1 MKKLLLL
8 SVSLP
13 SLVAADLALAQDGQD
28 EDTITVIGS
37 RVKGR
42 TALDSNVPVDVIQV
56 AELQATPSLNL
67 KDALTAVSPSYSV
80 DRSAVGDANTLVRG
94 SFMRGLNQG
103 KILTL
108 LNGKR
113 MHRSAVI
120 HTAGWQAADIG
131 TISANSIK
139 SLEVLRDGAAAQYGA
154 DAIAGVVNVTLDDS
168 EGISAEAQFSQYY
181 EGDGFTYNLASKA
194 GISLADRGFL
204 TVTASYGAQ
213 DPTNR
218 AGPHLRAIE
227 LIERY
232 NEQQSGTLTGAAAAF
247 DGQFNDPAELDPATI
262 APFGIAQN
270 TIFTATWNSEME
282 IGENSSVYTFGNFA
296 RRHVKEPFN
305 YRAGLPAGYS
315 PEGEFFTTL
324 PNGSTAGRL
333 GGNSGASR
341 AVTYGAND
349 YRYLYGEQAFQE
361 NAYLLGLNPDG
372 TPLVIDGVTQA
383 PFAGLNTHPNGY
395 NPWFEMDLQEHAAY
409 VGFKG
414 EFDNGLSWDVW
425 GSIGRSR
432 IDNTISDTHNPSLGA
447 PKAADG
453 SINYG
458 AAQTAFYIG
467 SQVNLER
474 QVGADFN
481 YTVDTDA
488 VENINVAFGATY
500 RTDQY
505 YNIVGE
511 LASWNQGPLAGP
523 SLSTFAADPA
533 NAALALE
540 GGRGLNV
547 GSDGFGGFSPATFF
561 DASRSNYAV
570 YLDVDT
576 DVTEDFNVAIA
587 GRYED
592 FTDFGDNFSWKIAT
606 RYQVIEDLLAFRGAA
621 STGFQA
627 PTVGQLNNTQ
637 VRTGFRADG
646 SQTQTG
652 TFTPDSIPGQV
663 FNISPVGPELARNLS
678 AGIILTPGDNTN
690 ITIDVF
696 QIKLRNA
703 LASTPDFDVTDF
715 PAEFAQIRN
724 SGFQG
729 AATLTG
735 VDFLTNEGA
744 RRVRGVEMVATHSF
758 DLEDSTLRMTLA
770 GAYVHVLLTES
781 DLPPFNLFNTQRP
794 QAPYRGTFTLNWD
807 KDEWMVMGRAR
818 WRSTRENIARLND
831 AGQFIGTNRS
841 GIEGSGPRPLRDY
854 RIDSNPGRVYFDLAV
869 TYNVNEQFSFTVG
882 ADNILNT
889 YPLAQ
894 PEVVETS
901 QARGRQYLTDGM
913 DWQGGSY
920 YARVTANF

>member
-13 SLVAADLALAQDGQD
+13 SLVVADLALAQDGQD
-28 EDTITVIGS
+28 DDTITVIGS

-42 TALDSNVPVDVIQV
+42 TALDSAVPVDVIQV

-67 KDALTAVSPSYSV
+67 KDAMTAVSPSYSV

-94 SFMRGLNQG
+94 SSLRGLNQG

-139 SLEVLRDGAAAQYGA
+139 SLSILRDGAAAQYGA
-154 DAIAGVVNVTLDDS
+154 DAIAGVVNLTLDDS

-181 EGDGFTYNLASKA
+181 AGDGFTYNLASKA

-204 TVTASYGAQ
+204 TVTAAYGAQ
-213 DPTNR
+213 DATNR
-218 AGPHLRAIE
+218 AEPHLRAQE
-227 LIERY
+227 LVNRY
-232 NEQQSGTLTGAAAAF
+232 AQQEAGTLPVALQGFT
-247 DGQFNDPAELDPATI
+247 FNDPAELNPSTI
-262 APFGIAQN
+262 APYGIAEN
-270 TIFTATWNSEME
+270 TVFTATFNMEME
-282 IGENSSVYTFGNFA
+282 IGENSSVYAFGNFA
-296 RRHVKEPFN
+296 RKHVKEPFN
-305 YRAGLPAGYS
+305 YRAGLPLGYTS
-315 PEGEFFTTL
+315 G
-324 PNGSTAGRL
+324 TAL

-341 AVTYGAND
+341 QVTYGQND
-349 YRYLYGEQAFQE
+349 FTYLNGAASFQE

-372 TPLVIDGVTQA
+372 TPLVIDGVAQA
-383 PFAGLNTHPNGY
+383 PFAGLFTHPNGY
-395 NPWFEMDLQEHAAY
+395 NPWYEMDLQEHAAY

-414 EFDNGLSWDVW
+414 EFDNGMTYDLW

-432 IDNTISDTHNPSLGA
+432 IDNFISDTHNPSLGA
-447 PKAADG
+447 PQAADG
-453 SINYG
+453 SINY
-458 AAQTAFYIG
+458 ANAQTAFFIG
-467 SQVNLER
+467 SQINLER
-474 QVGADFN
+474 QVGADFV

-505 YNIVGE
+505 NNVVGE
-511 LASWNQGPLAGP
+511 KNSWFQGPLAGP
-523 SLSTFAADPA
+523 SLSTFAAA
-533 NAALALE
+533 NPGLGLE
-540 GGRGLNV
+540 GGRGLNNS
-547 GSDGFGGFSPATFF
+547 SDGFGGFSPDTYFK
-561 DASRSNYAV
+561 ASRSNYAV

-592 FTDFGDNFSWKIAT
+592 FTDFGDNFSWKIAA
-606 RYQVIEDLLAFRGAA
+606 RYQIIEDLLAIRGAA

-627 PTVGQLNNTQ
+627 PTVGQLNNSQ

-663 FNISPVGPELARNLS
+663 FGIGQVGPELAKNLS
-678 AGIILTPGDNTN
+678 AGFVLTPGDNTN

-696 QIKLRNA
+696 QIKLSNA

-715 PAEFAQIRN
+715 PSEFAQIRN

-729 AATLTG
+729 AAQLTG
-735 VDFLTNEGA
+735 VDFLTNEGS
-744 RRVRGVEMVATHSF
+744 RRVRGVEIVATHSF
-758 DLEDSTLRMTLA
+758 DLEDSTLRMTAA
-770 GAYVHVLLTES
+770 GAHVSTTLGANT
-781 DLPPFNLFNTQRP
+781 LPPYLEFNNSRP
-794 QAPYRGTFTLNWD
+794 QAPYRATFTMNWD

-818 WRSTRENIARLND
+818 WRSTRQNIARLD
-831 AGQFIGTNRS
+831 QSGAFIGTNDAN
-841 GIEGSGPRPLRDY
+841 GDPRPVSDY
-854 RIDSNPGRVYFDLAV
+854 RIDSNPGRVFFDLAV
-869 TYNVNEQFSFTVG
+869 TYNVNEQFMVTVG

-889 YPLAQ
+889 FPLAQ
-894 PEVVETS
+894 PGVVETS

-920 YARVTANF
+920 YARLTANF

>member
-13 SLVAADLALAQDGQD
+13 SLVAADLALAQDGQQED
-28 EDTITVIGS
+28 DTITVVGS

-56 AELQATPSLNL
+56 GELQATPSLNL

-154 DAIAGVVNVTLDDS
+154 DAIAGVVNVTMDDS
-168 EGISAEAQFSQYY
+168 EGISADAQFSQYY
-181 EGDGFTYNLASKA
+181 AGDGFTYNLASKA

-204 TVTASYGAQ
+204 TVTASYGKQ
-213 DPTNR
+213 NPTDR
-218 AGPHLRAIE
+218 ATSHLRAEE
-227 LIERY
+227 LIKRY
-232 NEQQSGTLTGAAAAF
+232 NQQQAGTLPASLAKF
-247 DGQFNDPAELDPATI
+247 DGKFNDPKELNADTI
-262 APFGIAQN
+262 APYGIAEN

-282 IGENSSVYTFGNFA
+282 IGENSSIYTFGNFA

-305 YRAGLPAGYS
+305 YRAGLPIGYTS
-315 PEGEFFTTL
+315 G
-324 PNGSTAGRL
+324 GAL

-341 AVTYGAND
+341 QVTYGIND
-349 YRYLYGEQAFQE
+349 LEYLRGRAFAAE
-361 NAYLLGLNPDG
+361 NAYLLGYGADQDPFGADAGKPKNE
-372 TPLVIDGVTQA
+372 
-383 PFAGLNTHPNGY
+383 PFAGLFTHPNGY

-414 EFDNGLSWDVW
+414 EFDNGLSYDIW

-447 PKAADG
+447 PANADG
-453 SINYG
+453 TINYG

-467 SQVNLER
+467 SQINLER
-474 QVGADFN
+474 QVGADFV

-511 LASWNQGPLAGP
+511 ENSWKQGPLAGP
-523 SLSTFAADPA
+523 SLKTFATA
-533 NAALALE
+533 NPGLGLE
-540 GGRGLNV
+540 GGRGLNNS
-547 GSDGFGGFSPATFF
+547 SDGFGGFAPNTFF
-561 DASRSNYAV
+561 DASRSNYAI

-592 FTDFGDNFSWKIAT
+592 FTDFGDNFSWKIAS
-606 RYQVIEDLLAFRGAA
+606 RYQIVEDLIAIRAAA

-663 FNISPVGPELARNLS
+663 FGIQPVGPELANNLS
-678 AGIILTPGDNTN
+678 AGVILTPGDNTN

-703 LASTPDFDVTDF
+703 LASTPDFDVTDY
-715 PAEFAQIRN
+715 PAEFEQIRL

-729 AATLTG
+729 AAQLTG

-770 GAYVHVLLTES
+770 GAYVNVKLTES

-794 QAPYRGTFTLNWD
+794 QAPYRATFTMNWD
-807 KDEWMVMGRAR
+807 KDEWNVLGRAR
-818 WRSTRENIARLND
+818 WRSTRQNIARLD
-831 AGQFIGTNRS
+831 ANGTFIGTNDAN
-841 GIEGSGPRPLRDY
+841 GNPRPISDY
-854 RIDSNPGRVYFDLAV
+854 RIESNPGRVFFDLAV
-869 TYNVNEQFSFTVG
+869 TYNVNEQFSVTVG

-889 YPLAQ
+889 FPLAQ
-894 PEVVETS
+894 PEIVETS

-920 YARVTANF
+920 YARISANF

>member
-13 SLVAADLALAQDGQD
+13 SLVAADLALAQDGQED
-28 EDTITVIGS
+28 DTITVIGS

-42 TALDSNVPVDVIQV
+42 TALDSAVPVDVIQV
-56 AELQATPSLNL
+56 GELQATPSLNL

-80 DRSAVGDANTLVRG
+80 DRSAVGDANPLVRG
-94 SFMRGLNQG
+94 SSLRGLNQG

-108 LNGKR
+108 INGKR

-120 HTAGWQAADIG
+120 HTDGWQAADIG

-139 SLEVLRDGAAAQYGA
+139 SLTVLRDGAAAQYGA
-154 DAIAGVVNVTLDDS
+154 DAIAGVVNLTLDDS

-204 TVTASYGAQ
+204 TVSAAYGKQ
-213 DPTNR
+213 DATNR
-218 AGPHLRAIE
+218 ATEHLRARE
-227 LIERY
+227 LITRY
-232 NEQQSGTLTGAAAAF
+232 NQQEAGTLPVSLQGFT
-247 DGQFNDPAELDPATI
+247 FNDPAELNPATI
-262 APFGIAQN
+262 APYGIAEN
-270 TIFTATWNSEME
+270 TIFTTTWNGEVE
-282 IGENSSVYTFGNFA
+282 INENMSFYSFGTFA
-296 RRHVKEPFN
+296 RKHVKEPFN
-305 YRAGLPAGYS
+305 YRAGLPIGYTS
-315 PEGEFFTTL
+315 
-324 PNGSTAGRL
+324 GSAL

-341 AVTYGAND
+341 QVTYGPND

-372 TPLVIDGVTQA
+372 TPLVVDGVAQA
-383 PFAGLNTHPNGY
+383 PFAGLFTHPNGY

-409 VGFKG
+409 IGFKG
-414 EFDNGLSWDVW
+414 EFDNGLAWDVW

-432 IDNTISDTHNPSLGA
+432 IDNYISDTHNPSLGA
-447 PKAADG
+447 PANADG
-453 SINYG
+453 TINYA
-458 AAQTAFYIG
+458 AAQTSFYIG

-474 QVGADFN
+474 QVGADFV

-488 VENINVAFGATY
+488 VENINVAFGSTY

-505 YNIVGE
+505 YNIIGE
-511 LASWNQGPLAGP
+511 EASWVQGPLAGP
-523 SLSTFAADPA
+523 SLSTFAATPEGM
-533 NAALALE
+533 ALNLE
-540 GGRGLNV
+540 GGRGLNNS
-547 GSDGFGGFSPATFF
+547 SDGFGGFAPNTRF
-561 DASRSNYAV
+561 DASRSNWAV

-592 FTDFGDNFSWKIAT
+592 YTDFGDNFSWKVAA
-606 RYQVIEDLLAFRGAA
+606 RYQLLEDLLAVRGAA

-627 PTVGQLNNTQ
+627 PTVGQLNNQQ

-663 FNISPVGPELARNLS
+663 FGIGQVGPELARNLS
-678 AGIILTPGDNTN
+678 AGIVLTPGDNTN
-690 ITIDVF
+690 ITVDVF
-696 QIKLRNA
+696 QIKLRDA

-729 AATLTG
+729 AAQLTG
-735 VDFLTNEGA
+735 VDFLENSGSRT
-744 RRVRGVEMVATHSF
+744 VRGVEAVATHSF

-770 GAYVHVLLTES
+770 AAHVDVIITES
-781 DLPPFNLFNTQRP
+781 ANPPYLIFNQERD
-794 QAPYRGTFTLNWD
+794 QAPYRGTFTMNWD

-818 WRSTRENIARLND
+818 YRSTRNNIARLDQN
-831 AGQFIGTNRS
+831 GVFIGTNNN
-841 GIEGSGPRPLRDY
+841 GVPRPVSDY
-854 RIDSNPGRVYFDLAV
+854 RIETNPGRVFFDLAV
-869 TYNVNEQFSFTVG
+869 TYNVNEQFTFTVG

-889 YPLAQ
+889 FPLAQ
-894 PEVVETS
+894 PAVVETS
-901 QARGRQYLTDGM
+901 QARGRQYLTDGL

>member
-13 SLVAADLALAQDGQD
+13 SLVAADLAVAQQGQ
-28 EDTITVIGS
+28 EEADTITVVGS

-56 AELQATPSLNL
+56 GELQATPSLNL
-67 KDALTAVSPSYSV
+67 KDAVTAVSPSYSV

-94 SFMRGLNQG
+94 SSLRGLNQG
-103 KILTL
+103 KVLTL

-139 SLEVLRDGAAAQYGA
+139 SLEILRDGAAAQYGA
-154 DAIAGVVNVTLDDS
+154 DAVAGVINLTLDDS

-181 EGDGFTYNLASKA
+181 EGDGFAYNLASKA

-204 TVTASYGAQ
+204 TVTAAYGKQ
-213 DPTNR
+213 DATNR
-218 AGPHLRAIE
+218 ATEHLRARE
-227 LIERY
+227 LVRRY
-232 NEQQSGTLTGAAAAF
+232 NQQQNGSLPVALQGFT
-247 DGQFNDPAELDPATI
+247 FNDPAELNPATI
-262 APFGIAQN
+262 APYGIAEN
-270 TIFTATWNSEME
+270 TIFTATWNAEME
-282 IGENSSVYTFGNFA
+282 VGENSSIYTFGNFA
-296 RRHVKEPFN
+296 RKHVKEPFN
-305 YRAGLPAGYS
+305 YRAGLPIGYTS
-315 PEGEFFTTL
+315 G
-324 PNGSTAGRL
+324 GAL

-341 AVTYGAND
+341 QVTYGAED

-383 PFAGLNTHPNGY
+383 PFAGLFTHPNGY
-395 NPWFEMDLQEHAAY
+395 NPWFEMDLQEHAGY
-409 VGFKG
+409 VGFRG
-414 EFDNGLSWDVW
+414 EFDNGLSYDLW
-425 GSIGRSR
+425 GSVGRSR

-447 PKAADG
+447 PQASDG
-453 SINYG
+453 SINY
-458 AAQTAFYIG
+458 AQAQTAFYIG
-467 SQVNLER
+467 SQVNIER
-474 QVGADFN
+474 QVGADFV
-481 YTVDTDA
+481 YTIDTDS
-488 VENINVAFGATY
+488 VENINVAFGGTY

-505 YNIVGE
+505 YNIIGE
-511 LASWNQGPLAGP
+511 EAAWVQGPLAGP
-523 SLSTFAADPA
+523 SLATFAADNPG
-533 NAALALE
+533 LGLE
-540 GGRGLNV
+540 GGRGLNNS
-547 GSDGFGGFSPATFF
+547 SDGFGGFAPNTRF
-561 DASRSNYAV
+561 DARRSNWAV

-576 DVTEDFNVAIA
+576 DVTEDFNVAVA

-592 FTDFGDNFSWKIAT
+592 FTDFGDNFSWKIAS
-606 RYQVIEDLLAFRGAA
+606 RYQLIEDLLAIRGAA
-621 STGFQA
+621 STGFVA

-663 FNISPVGPELARNLS
+663 FGIQPVGPELSRNLS
-678 AGIILTPGDNTN
+678 AGFILTPGDNTN
-690 ITIDVF
+690 ITLDVF

-715 PAEFAQIRN
+715 PAEFEQIRN

-729 AATLTG
+729 AAQLTG
-735 VDFLTNEGA
+735 VDFLANSGA
-744 RRVRGVEMVATHSF
+744 RTVRGIEGVITHSF

-770 GAYVHVLLTES
+770 GAHVDVIITES
-781 DLPPFNLFNTQRP
+781 DNPPYLIFNQERD
-794 QAPYRGTFTLNWD
+794 QAPYRGTFTVNWD

-818 WRSTRENIARLND
+818 YRSTRQGIQRLDEN
-831 AGQFIGTNRS
+831 GVFIGTN
-841 GIEGSGPRPLRDY
+841 GPNGPRPVSDY
-854 RIDSNPGRVYFDLAV
+854 RIESNPGRVFFDLAV
-869 TYNVNEQFSFTVG
+869 TYDVNEQFQVTVG

-894 PEVVETS
+894 PAVVETS
-901 QARGRQYLTDGM
+901 QARGRQYLTDGL

-920 YARVTANF
+920 YARIRANF